1 MSSKDT
7 LLTEISELKVLL
19 ASKNEQVHH
28 TNEKLSITHVELE
41 ESSNKLQFYQ
51 EDLHLLTSEMSESSS
66 GEERL
71 DEAAKDQ
78 LRKKMETIEL
88 ISSRREDRYNL
99 QAAPRK
105 S

>member
-28 TNEKLSITHVELE
+28 INEKLSTTHVELE

-51 EDLHLLTSEMSESSS
+51 GGSTLIDF
-66 GEERL
+66 R
-71 DEAAKDQ
+71 DV
-78 LRKKMETIEL
+78 RKFFW
-88 ISSRREDRYNL
+88 
-99 QAAPRK
+99 
-105 S
+105 